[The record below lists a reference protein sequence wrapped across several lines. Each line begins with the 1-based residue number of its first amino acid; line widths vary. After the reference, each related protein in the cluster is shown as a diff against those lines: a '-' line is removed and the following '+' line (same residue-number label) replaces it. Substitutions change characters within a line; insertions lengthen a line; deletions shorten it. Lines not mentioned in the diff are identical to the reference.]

1 LYGSAEIVVG
11 FFLLYLFFFPEG
23 YGSLVGGW
31 VGSLGPVWGA
41 LLSRGVTLFG
51 GLSASVRGLDN
62 IDALEKWNR
71 VRQGGRRE
79 GFRMRRWLNVIGLIF
94 GMIGVVIIFVWGPPQ
109 PSFQKV
115 TSSVG
120 RNDQAGKIAEQRRD
134 GCEGGLLSAYVTS
147 RAGLCVH
154 WVRLPAHCRPA
165 SIRSSPTLP
174 RWRLDTART
183 LQGSI
188 GARGSSVPTREI
200 PAGLITGG
208 SPSAGHLR

>member
-109 PSFQKV
+109 RSFQKV

-120 RNDQAGKIAEQRRD
+120 RNDQAGKIAEINAETAAKEVFYQHMSQVGLACVFIGFGCQLIAVLPASGQARPYRD
-134 GCEGGLLSAYVTS
+134 GGSIRRGHS
-147 RAGLCVH
+147 RA
-154 WVRLPAHCRPA
+154 RLAREA
-165 SIRSSPTLP
+165 RLFRRERS
-174 RWRLDTART
+174 RR
-183 LQGSI
+183 
-188 GARGSSVPTREI
+188 V
-200 PAGLITGG
+200 
-208 SPSAGHLR
+208 